1 MTLLHVNLLVITNFS
16 YDETQLPHPWYFV
29 ISVLQYIEIISEL
42 GGGLLEF
49 FLGGGFIDRG
59 VYTLW
64 QQTAAVFVG
73 VLQSISTKTILAS
86 KVPLKELI
94 LTEH

>member
-1 MTLLHVNLLVITNFS
+1 MKHNCPSLALHNKR
-16 YDETQLPHPWYFV
+16 
-29 ISVLQYIEIISEL
+29 VLQYIEINSAL

-59 VYTLW
+59 IYTFW

-73 VLQSISTKTILAS
+73 VLQSISTKSILAS
-86 KVPLKELI
+86 KVPLKEFI

>member
-1 MTLLHVNLLVITNFS
+1 MFLALRYKRVF
-16 YDETQLPHPWYFV
+16 
-29 ISVLQYIEIISEL
+29 QYLKIISAQ

-49 FLGGGFIDRG
+49 FLGGGFIDCG

-73 VLQSISTKTILAS
+73 VLQSISTKSILAS